1 MWQSFVKWHKAEPD
15 AFLELWIF
23 PGEGGLQV
31 TCWSIRRDKE
41 AERQLER
48 LMKLAFSF
56 VDISFSFSVLF
67 IWIRPLCRYCNNMF
81 CLKLKWQSQRLVKLG
96 AWVVIGIVAYMHFM
110 LVFQILR
117 WSISYMSFT
126 CELVINYFLLSI
138 FVCNGGL
145 LFYLILLFMI
155 GFVWMGELDIN
166 YFLLSISVWNQ
177 LCWPGF
183 IKHKHHYCK
192 SRVNQ

>member
-96 AWVVIGIVAYMHFM
+96 AWIVI
-110 LVFQILR
+110 
-117 WSISYMSFT
+117 ST
-126 CELVINYFLLSI
+126 LLPI
-138 FVCNGGL
+138 C
-145 LFYLILLFMI
+145 ILLFNPNTKMVHFI
-155 GFVWMGELDIN
+155 HVI
-166 YFLLSISVWNQ
+166 YFWTWNPITFSF
-177 LCWPGF
+177 LF
-183 IKHKHHYCK
+183 MLTMT
-192 SRVNQ
+192 